1 MANLTGF
8 DASEVG
14 DQEDF
19 EYPVI
24 PENDYIVIITASE
37 MKPTKGGNGEYLQL
51 SLEVIDG
58 SYKGTKLIDRL
69 NLNNPNPQAV
79 DIATRAL
86 GAICKSVGVI
96 KPNDSTEL
104 HNKPLV
110 AKVVIG
116 ADSRGRET
124 NEIKKYTAVPAGG
137 VVQQQ
142 AATNVKTGVFGANNT
157 AAAAANTATVAKT
170 TPPWGKKQ

>member
-8 DASEVG
+8 DASEVA

-19 EYPVI
+19 DYPVI
-24 PENDYIVIITASE
+24 PENDYVVIITASE
-37 MKPTKGGNGEYLQL
+37 MKPTKGGNGEYLML
-51 SLEVIDG
+51 SEEVLDG
-58 SYKGTKLIDRL
+58 PYKGTKLIDRL
-69 NLNNPNPQAV
+69 NLVNPNPQAV

-86 GAICKSVGVI
+86 AAICKAVGVI

-116 ADSRGRET
+116 KDSKSRET
-124 NEIKKYTAVPAGG
+124 NEIKRYDALPAGG
-137 VVQQQ
+137 VVRQQ
-142 AATNVKTGVFGANNT
+142 AATNVKPFGGVAAVNT
-157 AAAAANTATVAKT
+157 APTAAKT
-170 TPPWGKKQ
+170 TPPWGRK